1 MNKGSAVI
9 FAANEVGIINSITTA
24 RTLGYTVI
32 HLIVLSRSEAMSEVA
47 RRSVSRG
54 IVETA
59 TLYGSLNKIG
69 PFKVLWILMFPH
81 LFLRRFFLT
90 INRRFGRQDFGVVL
104 IQNML
109 SVLLFKRSFAT
120 QEFILVDEGLSSYSG
135 RVTQGEHRSFA
146 FKFLSALFFKR
157 GYRDVVSR
165 FFLCDPNMLV
175 SPVSQAV
182 FKIDFN
188 ESLVEDLLSPDDDGV
203 NVRRLDYCYI
213 GVPLFGLIDLSN
225 NIDLDREEFLKRAKA
240 VLSFLFTQSRQ
251 TVSYKMHPLEDAEE
265 IRDSYG
271 GAFSLLD
278 GSWEEICFSRVDE
291 ETVLFNFFSTAVTFP
306 KLILDKE
313 PKIVFMY
320 KLVGAD
326 IMRGDEIV
334 DRFRRNYKEPNKI
347 FVPKDIEEFE
357 EILALFGRGAVNG

>member
-1 MNKGSAVI
+1 
-9 FAANEVGIINSITTA
+9 
-24 RTLGYTVI
+24 
-32 HLIVLSRSEAMSEVA
+32 
-47 RRSVSRG
+47 
-54 IVETA
+54 
-59 TLYGSLNKIG
+59 
-69 PFKVLWILMFPH
+69 
-81 LFLRRFFLT
+81 
-90 INRRFGRQDFGVVL
+90 
-104 IQNML
+104 ML

-135 RVTQGEHRSFA
+135 RALGEHRSFA

-165 FFLCDPNMLV
+165 FFYVIRTCLFLQYPRLCLKLISMN
-175 SPVSQAV
+175 
-182 FKIDFN
+182 
-188 ESLVEDLLSPDDDGV
+188 LVEDLLSPDDDGV

-357 EILALFGRGAVNG
+357 EILALFGRGR

>member
-1 MNKGSAVI
+1 MNKGSAVV

-24 RTLGYTVI
+24 QTLGYTVI

-54 IVETA
+54 IVATA

-69 PFKVLWILMFPH
+69 PLKLLWILMFPH
-81 LFLRRFFLT
+81 LFLRRFFKT
-90 INRRFGRQDFGVVL
+90 INRRFGRQEFGVIL

-109 SVLLFKRSFAT
+109 SVLLFKRAFPA

-135 RVTQGEHRSFA
+135 RVTQGEHRSLA
-146 FKFLSALFFKR
+146 FKVLGFIFFKR
-157 GYRDVVSR
+157 SYGDVVSR

-188 ESLVEDLLSPDDDGV
+188 DSLVKDLLSPDDDSV
-203 NVRRLDYCYI
+203 NVRKLDCCYI
-213 GVPLFGLIDLSN
+213 GVPLFGLIDLSESKN
-225 NIDLDREEFLKRAKA
+225 LDREKFLKRAKA
-240 VLSFLFTQSRQ
+240 VLNFLFTQSRQ
-251 TVSYKMHPLEDAEE
+251 KITYKKHPLEDADE
-265 IRDSYG
+265 IRGSYE

-334 DRFRRNYKEPNKI
+334 ERFKRNYKEPNKI
-347 FVPKDIEEFE
+347 FVPNDIEEFD
-357 EILALFGRGAVNG
+357 EILALFGRGL